1 MIVYKFYNT
10 LIEFL
15 GAAICFLDIF
25 FEKTLEKADL
35 IESLDLLASAS
46 KVAIHICNLLVLI

>member
-35 IESLDLLASAS
+35 IESLDLLPG
-46 KVAIHICNLLVLI
+46 KVVINICNLLVLI